1 MRKLIRVGTR
11 GSKLA
16 LAQTNWVIQ
25 KIKDQYPG
33 LQVEVTVI
41 KTKGDKILDV
51 PLAKVGGKGL
61 FVKEIEEALLREEID
76 LAVHSMKDV
85 PTELP
90 DGLDIAIIPERES
103 PFDVLISRQGVGV
116 TELPP
121 GATVGTSSLRR
132 TAQLRA
138 RRPDLRIENLRGNL
152 DTRLRK
158 LSEGLYDAIVVAE
171 AGLLRLGLG
180 DTPRVRFSVED
191 MLPAIG
197 QGALAIEVRLRDEE
211 LLEGLA
217 FLHHEETAV
226 AVAAERAFLKRLGGG
241 CQVPLAAYA
250 RFEGEQLVVEALI
263 ADPSGEP
270 LLRDKRVGG
279 PTEAA
284 RMGEELAEDLL
295 ARGGKDILE
304 KVYGGQW

>member
-1 MRKLIRVGTR
+1 MRQLIRVGTR

-25 KIKDQYPG
+25 KIKKQYPG
-33 LQVEVTVI
+33 IQVEVTVI

-103 PFDVLISRQGVGV
+103 PFDVLISRKEVGLA
-116 TELPP
+116 ELSP

-180 DTPRVRFSVED
+180 DTPRVRFSPED

-197 QGALAIEVRLRDEE
+197 QGALAIEVRLKDEE
-211 LLEGLA
+211 LLEGLS

-263 ADPSGEP
+263 ADPSGDP
-270 LLRDKRVGG
+270 LLRDKRVGA
-279 PTEAA
+279 PSEAA

>member
-1 MRKLIRVGTR
+1 MREIIRVGTR

-16 LAQTNWVIQ
+16 LAQTNWVIEQ
-25 KIKDQYPG
+25 IKGRYPHI
-33 LQVEVTVI
+33 QVETVII

-90 DGLDIAIIPERES
+90 EGLEIAIIPERES
-103 PFDVLISRQGVGV
+103 PFDVLIPRGNLSFE
-116 TELPP
+116 ELPP
-121 GATVGTSSLRR
+121 GARVGTSSLRR

-138 RRPDLRIENLRGNL
+138 KRPDLRIENLRGNL

-158 LSEGLYDAIVVAE
+158 LSEGLYEAIIVAE

-180 DTPRVRFSVED
+180 DTPRERFSPEV

-197 QGALAIEVRLRDEE
+197 QGALAIEIRKADTE
-211 LLEGLA
+211 LHEGLS

-226 AVAAERAFLKRLGGG
+226 AVAAERAFLERLGGG

-250 RFEGEQLVVEALI
+250 RLNNRGNLVVEALI
-263 ADPSGEP
+263 ADPSGKP
-270 LLRDKRVGG
+270 LLRDKLEG
-279 PTEAA
+279 PRSQAA
-284 RMGEELAEDLL
+284 EMGRCLAEELLS
-295 ARGGKDILE
+295 RGGQKILE
-304 KVYGGQW
+304 KVYGSA